1 MRVVVDTNVLVSA
14 ILRGRTPREVIQFI
28 IDTPNYD
35 WMVSTEI
42 LREYKEVLSRPK
54 FKLTQS
60 IIEEWWFVLETVT
73 RLVEVNNVVDFPRDR
88 KDAKFLACALATDAD
103 FLLTGDRDFTEAK
116 IIVGKTR
123 IISVSLFKRLLIDR
137 EDWRLKIGD

>member
-1 MRVVVDTNVLVSA
+1 MRIVVDTNVLVSA

-28 IDTPNYD
+28 IDTPDYD

-60 IIEEWWFVLETVT
+60 VIEEWWFVLDTVT
-73 RLVEVNNVVDFPRDR
+73 RLNNNIDLVDFPRDR

-103 FLLTGDRDFTEAK
+103 FLLTGDRDFTEAENL
-116 IIVGKTR
+116 VGKTR
-123 IISVSLFKRLLIDR
+123 IISVSLFKQLLID
-137 EDWRLKIGD
+137 LNSN

>member
-28 IDTPNYD
+28 IDTPDYD

-42 LREYKEVLSRPK
+42 LKEYKEVLSRPK
-54 FKLTQS
+54 FKLTQEV
-60 IIEEWWFVLETVT
+60 IEEWWFVLDTVT
-73 RLVEVNNVVDFPRDR
+73 RLVEVNDVVDFPRDR

-103 FLLTGDRDFTEAK
+103 FLLTGDRDFTEAENL
-116 IIVGKTR
+116 GKTR
-123 IISVSLFKRLLIDR
+123 IISVSLFKRLLIDLNSD
-137 EDWRLKIGD
+137 ESK

>member
-1 MRVVVDTNVLVSA
+1 MRIVVDTNVLVSA
-14 ILRGRTPREVIQFI
+14 ILRGQTPREVIQFI

-60 IIEEWWFVLETVT
+60 VIEEWWFVLDTVT

-123 IISVSLFKRLLIDR
+123 IISVSLFKRLLIDLNS
-137 EDWRLKIGD
+137 D

>member
-1 MRVVVDTNVLVSA
+1 
-14 ILRGRTPREVIQFI
+14 
-28 IDTPNYD
+28 
-35 WMVSTEI
+35 MVSTEI

>member
-1 MRVVVDTNVLVSA
+1 MRIVVDTNVLVSA

-28 IDTPNYD
+28 IDTLNYD
-35 WMVSTEI
+35 WMVSTKI
-42 LREYKEVLSRPK
+42 LREYREVLSRPK

-60 IIEEWWFVLETVT
+60 VIEEWWFVLDTVT

-88 KDAKFLACALATDAD
+88 KDAKFLACALATNAD

-116 IIVGKTR
+116 NLVGKTR
-123 IISVSLFKRLLIDR
+123 IISVSLFKRLLIDLNP
-137 EDWRLKIGD
+137 D

>member
-28 IDTPNYD
+28 IDTPDYD

-54 FKLTQS
+54 FKLTQEV
-60 IIEEWWFVLETVT
+60 IEEWWFVLDTVT
-73 RLVEVNNVVDFPRDR
+73 RSIEVNDVVDFPRDR

-103 FLLTGDRDFTEAK
+103 FLLTGDRDFAEAK
-116 IIVGKTR
+116 NLGKTR
-123 IISVSLFKRLLIDR
+123 IISVSLFKRLLIDLNS
-137 EDWRLKIGD
+137 ES

>member
-14 ILRGRTPREVIQFI
+14 ILRGQTPREVIQFI

-60 IIEEWWFVLETVT
+60 VIEEWWFVLETVT

-116 IIVGKTR
+116 NLVGKTR
-123 IISVSLFKRLLIDR
+123 IISVSLFKRLLIDLNS
-137 EDWRLKIGD
+137 D

>member
-1 MRVVVDTNVLVSA
+1 MRIVVDTNVLVSA

-35 WMVSTEI
+35 WMVSTKI

-60 IIEEWWFVLETVT
+60 VIEEWWFVLDTVT

-116 IIVGKTR
+116 NLVGKTR
-123 IISVSLFKRLLIDR
+123 IISVSLFKRLLIDLNS
-137 EDWRLKIGD
+137 D

>member
-28 IDTPNYD
+28 IDTPDYD
-35 WMVSTEI
+35 WMVTSEI
-42 LREYKEVLSRPK
+42 LKEYKEVLSRPK
-54 FKLTQS
+54 FKLTQEV
-60 IIEEWWFVLETVT
+60 IEEWWFVLDTVT
-73 RLVEVNNVVDFPRDR
+73 RLVEVNDVVDFPRDR

-116 IIVGKTR
+116 NLGKTR
-123 IISVSLFKRLLIDR
+123 IISVSLFKRLLIDLNS
-137 EDWRLKIGD
+137 EP